1 LFYVS
6 IATRVDDMEN
16 VIWIVALVVAGPLVG
31 LELGVAAVV
40 NPLAAK
46 LPDSGFRVV
55 RSGGSR
61 WLGALMPFW
70 YLAALALLVA
80 LVVTSGGGAA
90 ITAAVVMVVA
100 VVLTVTVLVPIN
112 TRVARW
118 ATDADVDRALARRWD
133 AFHWVRVAL
142 LGVVLVLVAFSA

>member
-1 LFYVS
+1 
-6 IATRVDDMEN
+6 MEQLIG
-16 VIWIVALVVAGPLVG
+16 VVALILTGPLVG
-31 LELGVAAVV
+31 IELGVAAVV

-70 YLAALALLVA
+70 YVASLTLLVA
-80 LVVTSGGGAA
+80 LAVTSGRGPAIAA
-90 ITAAVVMVVA
+90 TAVMVVA

-118 ATDADVDRALARRWD
+118 ADDADVDRALTRRWD

-142 LGVVLVLVAFSA
+142 LGVVLVLVAAST